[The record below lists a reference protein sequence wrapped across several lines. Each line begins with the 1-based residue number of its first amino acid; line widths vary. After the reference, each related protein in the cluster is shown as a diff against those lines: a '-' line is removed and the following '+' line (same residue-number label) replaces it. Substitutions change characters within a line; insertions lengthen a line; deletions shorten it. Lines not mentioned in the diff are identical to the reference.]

1 MTKRGGFTLVE
12 LVVVIIAVGVL
23 ATLGLLAFNRYQEV
37 QQQKVETAENKQ
49 DSQQTTQPETGGTQT
64 IEIAPTANKPTGQV
78 PTTSATPP
86 TTPPETQITPPAIN
100 PTNTAKTL
108 STPKPYSLTSSNN
121 PTSLTAIAGSA
132 MCPSDTRA
140 YYQWKANNT
149 HWVQGFQYDT
159 ITYSLSP
166 GQSVTLQ
173 VFVRCEKGGVVGEYV
188 ASSNTV
194 TQKRASTLRS
204 ISNVN

>member
-23 ATLGLLAFNRYQEV
+23 ATLGVLAFNRYQEV
-37 QQQKVETAENKQ
+37 QQQNTKTAENTQ
-49 DSQQTTQPETGGTQT
+49 NSQQTTQPETSGTQT

-78 PTTSATPP
+78 PTTNATPP
-86 TTPPETQITPPAIN
+86 TKPVTTENPQAPK
-100 PTNTAKTL
+100 PTNTPSSLGA
-108 STPKPYSLTSSNN
+108 PKPYSITSSNN

-140 YYQWKANNT
+140 YYRWKANNT
-149 HWVQGFQYDT
+149 QWVQGFQYDT

-173 VFVRCEKGGVVGEYV
+173 VFVRCEKGGVVSEYV
-188 ASSNTV
+188 TSSNTV